1 MKKHLILAVLLLAAA
16 LGIVGKAYRRAI
28 DDRNRLSRNQ
38 TTLLDSVDH
47 YRTAAGR
54 EAASVQ
60 ALELKVSELERYKA
74 DAVAEIRS
82 LGIKLRR
89 VESVATTTARTEVRI
104 ATSLNDSVRNIRLAN
119 LRRAAD
125 TVKARINREYA
136 EEIAELS
143 TAAERLKTFAWADP
157 HTQVSGIVTGDSV
170 ICNVTSVDTLRQV
183 VHRVPRR
190 FLFIRW
196 GTKAIRQEIVSSNP
210 HTRIVYAEYIDMRRR
225 PK

>member
-1 MKKHLILAVLLLAAA
+1 MKKYLILAVLLLVAA

-28 DDRNRLSRNQ
+28 DDRNRLARNQ

-74 DAVAEIRS
+74 DAAAEIRS

-89 VESVATTTARTEVRI
+89 VESVATTTARTEVCITAPLTDAADVSPKKSVLPSDSIETGSDGMPTEEVKTFRWEDGHVDICGTI
-104 ATSLNDSVRNIRLAN
+104 ATDSVRCE
-119 LRRAAD
+119 
-125 TVKARINREYA
+125 V
-136 EEIAELS
+136 
-143 TAAERLKTFAWADP
+143 
-157 HTQVSGIVTGDSV
+157 VSI
-170 ICNVTSVDTLRQV
+170 DTLRQV

-196 GTKAIRQEIVSSNP
+196 GTKAIRQEIVSTNP
-210 HTRIVYAEYIDMRRR
+210 HTRIVYAEYIDMRR
-225 PK
+225 KKK

>member
-1 MKKHLILAVLLLAAA
+1 MKKYLILAVLLLAAA
-16 LGIVGKAYRRAI
+16 LGIVGKAYREAV
-28 DDRNRLSRNQ
+28 DERNRLERNQ
-38 TTLLDSVDH
+38 MTLLDSVKH

-74 DAVAEIRS
+74 DAAAEIRA

-89 VESVATTTARTEVRI
+89 VESMATSATRTEVRI
-104 ATSLNDSVRNIRLAN
+104 AAPLTDSMRNIRLAN
-119 LRRAAD
+119 LRRVAD

-143 TAAERLKTFAWADP
+143 TAPERLKAFAWADP

-170 ICNVTSVDTLRQV
+170 ICNVTSVDTLRQI

-210 HTRIVYAEYIDMRRR
+210 HTRIVYAEYIDMRKRR
-225 PK
+225 K